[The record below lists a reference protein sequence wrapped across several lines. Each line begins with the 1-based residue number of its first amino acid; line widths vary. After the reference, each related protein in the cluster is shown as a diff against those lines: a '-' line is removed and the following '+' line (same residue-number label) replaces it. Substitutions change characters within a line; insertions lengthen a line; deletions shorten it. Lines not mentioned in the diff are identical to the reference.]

1 MVFGITGNTNK
12 DALWLPVR
20 EAIAELQRL
29 GHPFRLRDD
38 VSRGLVSRGLLSAE
52 EAGAI
57 APGPLAQHCDL
68 LLSFGGDGTLL
79 NTAAEVGDRGTPIL
93 GVNIGRLGFLAH
105 LETARLAEAIPR
117 LASGDFVIENRMVL
131 EAEAGAVRLPSR
143 WALNECVIQRSGE
156 SRLLSI
162 EILADG
168 QELNTFWADG
178 IIVATPTGSTA
189 YSLAVG
195 GPIVTPGSGSI
206 VLTPI
211 APHTLTVR
219 PIVLPDTVTIEA
231 RVLDADASFVF
242 MMDGRNTAIRDHR
255 TLFTIR
261 RAAHT
266 VNLVSMPEQDF
277 FSTLRNKLM
286 WGARK
291 T

>member
-1 MVFGITGNTNK
+1 MTFGITGNTHK
-12 DALWLPVR
+12 DSLWAPV
-20 EAIAELQRL
+20 EQVIAELRRL
-29 GHPFRLRDD
+29 GHTFQIHAD
-38 VSRGLVSRGLLSAE
+38 VANGLVERGALSEDEATSLRTSALAE
-52 EAGAI
+52 G
-57 APGPLAQHCDL
+57 CDL
-68 LLSFGGDGTLL
+68 ILSIGGDGTLL
-79 NTAAEVGDRGTPIL
+79 NTASEVGDTGIPIL

-105 LETARLAEAIPR
+105 LEATHLAEAIPR
-117 LASGDFVIENRMVL
+117 LVEREYSVESRMVL
-131 EAEAGAVRLPSR
+131 EANAGDIALPSR
-143 WALNECVIQRSGE
+143 WALNECVIQRSGD

-162 EILADG
+162 EILVDG

-178 IIVATPTGSTA
+178 IIVSTPTGSTA

-219 PIVLPDTVTIEA
+219 PIVLPDSVTIQA
-231 RVLDADASFVF
+231 RVLDSEASFVF
-242 MMDGRNTAIRDHR
+242 MMDGRNTPIRDGR
-255 TLFTIR
+255 TVFTIR

-266 VNLVSMPEQDF
+266 VNLIRMPEQDF